1 MSGESRP
8 DVIVVDGEPSAPAS
22 VPLSADLLVRINPAE
37 LRRLQELAGGG
48 FRWFFW
54 QSDADVLALLLCEL
68 KLLAGKR
75 AGYKRQ
81 LASKDQTIAALN
93 AKCQH
98 AEQRYHAERE
108 KRRAA
113 KMAMAQA
120 NLAINHTALHAAQPV
135 SAPAPLVPPVAK
147 VVD

>member
-1 MSGESRP
+1 VTDVSRP
-8 DVIVVDGEPSAPAS
+8 DVIVVDAEPDRPAS
-22 VPLSADLLVRINPAE
+22 VPLTSDLTVKLGPAE

-54 QSDADVLALLLCEL
+54 QADADLVAALFAEL

-81 LASKDQTIAALN
+81 LASRDQTIAALS

-147 VVD
+147 LID